1 VSTVAPDTRLASRRA
16 IEALRSGVPSRDAVA
31 ALGSGQTEV
40 EDRFVA
46 LLSGIS
52 QGGTGRRA
60 QGSGLLLGGGFG
72 TGKSHVL
79 EHLTTVALDAGFV
92 TSKVVISKE
101 TPLYDPV
108 KVFRA
113 AAEVALSAG
122 AAGAALREAAAGLDV
137 ETPAYAELMRWAA
150 SPASGVSE
158 RFAATLTLFR
168 RAQSGDGEY
177 ADAIIRF
184 WSGAPLPVPE
194 LRRRLREAGEGR
206 PALPAVSA
214 RELAGQRF
222 RFAARLFA
230 AAGNAGWVVLFDEVE
245 MIGRYSLL
253 QRGRSYAEL
262 ARWLGGDPH
271 DRGTPL
277 TAVVAMTDDFEA
289 AVLSTKNDRQQVPAK
304 LRTKETPEADELAGM
319 AEAGMRAIERDMV
332 LLTPPD
338 RAELDRAYREVKGLH
353 AEAFG
358 WDPPDVPGL
367 EQLGATRMRQYIRA
381 WINEWDLVRLDP
393 DFTPRTE
400 SVEIRNDYREDLE
413 LQGQVEQGSGVWE

>member
-1 VSTVAPDTRLASRRA
+1 MSTVAPDTRLASRRA

-52 QGGTGRRA
+52 QGGTGRRP

-79 EHLTTVALDAGFV
+79 EHLTTVALDAGFA

-113 AAEVALSAG
+113 AVDAAVSPG
-122 AAGAALREAAAGLDV
+122 VAGAALREAATGLDV

-150 SPASGVSE
+150 SPGSGLSE

-177 ADAIIRF
+177 ADTIVRF
-184 WSGAPLPVPE
+184 WSGDPLPVPE

-206 PALPAVSA
+206 PVLSAVSA
-214 RELAGQRF
+214 RELAVQRF
-222 RFAARLFA
+222 RFAARLFGT
-230 AAGNAGWVVLFDEVE
+230 AGYAGWVILFDEVE
-245 MIGRYSLL
+245 LIGRYSLL

-262 ARWLGGDPH
+262 GRWLGDPGDH
-271 DRGTPL
+271 DAPL
-277 TAVVAMTDDFEA
+277 VTVAAMTDDFEA

-304 LRTKETPEADELAGM
+304 LRAKETPEADELAGM

-332 LLTPPD
+332 LLTRPD
-338 RAELDRAYREVKGLH
+338 RAELDRAYRKVKGLH

-358 WDPPDVPGL
+358 WHPPDVPGL

-400 SVEIRNDYREDLE
+400 SVEIRSDYREDLE
-413 LQGQVEQGSGVWE
+413 LEGQVERGERAWE